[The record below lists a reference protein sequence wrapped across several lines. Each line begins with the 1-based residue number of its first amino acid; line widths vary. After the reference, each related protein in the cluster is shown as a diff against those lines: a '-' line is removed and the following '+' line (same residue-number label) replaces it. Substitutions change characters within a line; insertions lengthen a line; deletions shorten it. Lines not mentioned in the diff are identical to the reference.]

1 MAKKNKKDRSKKG
14 IEINIF
20 ARLGAAL
27 SEYNS
32 VVGEKKFTKRL
43 KKTAKLFA
51 NDIADATKKEQD
63 KLVKEARKIEKKS
76 AEKDSE
82 QKDKEVTQ
90 KKKGRKKAD
99 LAVAEAASPEMERP
113 AE

>member
-1 MAKKNKKDRSKKG
+1 MAKKNKKDQSKKG
-14 IEINIF
+14 IEINIL

-32 VVGEKKFTKRL
+32 LVGEKKFTKRL

-63 KLVKEARKIEKKS
+63 KLVKEAKKIEKKATEKDKNAKKAS
-76 AEKDSE
+76 LKKKAEKRVDSI
-82 QKDKEVTQ
+82 TT
-90 KKKGRKKAD
+90 
-99 LAVAEAASPEMERP
+99 EMTTSEIERP
-113 AE
+113 AK

>member
-14 IEINIF
+14 IEINIL

-32 VVGEKKFTKRL
+32 LVGEKKFAKRL

-51 NDIADATKKEQD
+51 NDIAEATQKEQD
-63 KLVKEARKIEKKS
+63 KLVKEAKKIEKKS
-76 AEKDSE
+76 AKNDAEKN
-82 QKDKEVTQ
+82 DKEVRV
-90 KKKGRKKAD
+90 KKKGKRKAE
-99 LAVAEAASPEMERP
+99 LVAHETSLPEMERP

>member
-1 MAKKNKKDRSKKG
+1 MAKKNKKHQSKKG
-14 IEINIF
+14 IEKNIF
-20 ARLGAAL
+20 TRLGAAL
-27 SEYNS
+27 AEYNS

-63 KLVKEARKIEKKS
+63 KLVKEAKRIEKKI
-76 AEKDSE
+76 AEKD
-82 QKDKEVTQ
+82 KNEVKASSL
-90 KKKGRKKAD
+90 KKKGRKKNDAITME
-99 LAVAEAASPEMERP
+99 VAASELERP

>member
-1 MAKKNKKDRSKKG
+1 MAKKNKKDKSKKG
-14 IEINIF
+14 IEINIL

-32 VVGEKKFTKRL
+32 LVGEKKFTKRL

-51 NDIADATKKEQD
+51 NDIAEATQKEQD
-63 KLVKEARKIEKKS
+63 KLVKEAKKIEKKS
-76 AEKDSE
+76 AKKDSE
-82 QKDKEVTQ
+82 KKDNEVVI
-90 KKKGRKKAD
+90 KKKDRKKAK
-99 LAVAEAASPEMERP
+99 LEVTGMASPEIERP

>member
-1 MAKKNKKDRSKKG
+1 MAKKNKKDQSKKG
-14 IEINIF
+14 IEINIL

-76 AEKDSE
+76 AKKDSE
-82 QKDKEVTQ
+82 KNEKEITQ
-90 KKKGRKKAD
+90 KKKGRKKSD
-99 LAVAEAASPEMERP
+99 LTAVESATPEMERP

>member
-14 IEINIF
+14 IEINIL

-32 VVGEKKFTKRL
+32 LVGEKKFTKRL

-51 NDIADATKKEQD
+51 NDIAEATQKEQD
-63 KLVKEARKIEKKS
+63 KLVKEAKKIEKKS
-76 AEKDSE
+76 AKKDSE
-82 QKDKEVTQ
+82 KKDKEITV
-90 KKKGRKKAD
+90 KKKGKKKAE
-99 LAVAEAASPEMERP
+99 LVAQGTAFPEIERP

>member
-76 AEKDSE
+76 AKKDSE
-82 QKDKEVTQ
+82 VKDKEVTL
-90 KKKGRKKAD
+90 KKKDRKTRTTR
-99 LAVAEAASPEMERP
+99 VGIR
-113 AE
+113 

>member
-14 IEINIF
+14 IEINIL

-32 VVGEKKFTKRL
+32 LVGEKKFAKRL

-51 NDIADATKKEQD
+51 NDIAEATQKEQD
-63 KLVKEARKIEKKS
+63 KLVKEAKKIEKKS
-76 AEKDSE
+76 AKNDAEK
-82 QKDKEVTQ
+82 KDNEIIL
-90 KKKGRKKAD
+90 KKKDRKKAK
-99 LAVAEAASPEMERP
+99 LVVTGMVSPEMERP